1 MIWKG
6 YPRYPWYPCK
16 PKAWITGIDANN
28 LFGPSMMQ
36 PLPTEILHWVNPK
49 IFNLE
54 NYSEDSLIGCF
65 LEVDLGYP
73 DELHDLH
80 DHSLAAVKMKVTKE
94 ILSNYQLQ
102 IIEDHFF
109 LGENEKIALNLGNKK
124 TQTPLS

>member
-1 MIWKG
+1 
-6 YPRYPWYPCK
+6 
-16 PKAWITGIDANN
+16 
-28 LFGPSMMQ
+28 MMQ
-36 PLPTEILHWVNPK
+36 PLPTEILDWVNPK

-54 NYSEDSLIGCF
+54 NYSEDSLIGYF

>member
-1 MIWKG
+1 
-6 YPRYPWYPCK
+6 
-16 PKAWITGIDANN
+16 
-28 LFGPSMMQ
+28 MMQ
-36 PLPTEILHWVNPK
+36 PLPTEILDWVNPK

-65 LEVDLGYP
+65 LEVDIGYP

-80 DHSLAAVKMKVTKE
+80 DHSLAAVKMKVPKE